1 MWGFSENLEDDVLLT
16 LALQLSLRDQGGS
29 STRDDVGENN
39 QQSVDTPRLQSIS
52 QEVVTIR
59 ENENVNQMEL
69 NNEQDFEEFSQLA
82 DSTGWSVES
91 GVPETNGAIMN
102 SAFQESS
109 NQSAVETT
117 LQNPYHG
124 EIDVEYVTSVATE
137 EEDFPGL
144 YSLFEETTLSPKA
157 VELACLD
164 KAHSRSLHT
173 ATSINSTANTSTNRN
188 KNRNVCIKSEE
199 MLLTDAADS
208 RSISST
214 NMSSDGNNDD
224 ISNDSAP
231 ESNILRNSYRYDNLK
246 SLYYSTSVSLDDV
259 DDNNESAFA
268 DSGDDVHDSA
278 RNSNIDVFPSDTDY
292 HHHQVSNSAN
302 NSHFQANNSSENNNE
317 PNDNKQISFLLKSLT
332 KSLLSSK
339 YRRQNLAL
347 LFCLNMSN
355 YLSTEWLNTIKQ
367 FTQSKSTL
375 TDTSPGSSQ
384 HFVPVLQFIICL
396 VRILHA
402 NACQLNA
409 EIIVLQHQPVQSTTV
424 STFPSTKINYIGYQN
439 RFYLEYIKQLL
450 HAIKT
455 SLEQLIR
462 TFVNGLLQSV
472 SVVYPDN
479 FEEGESIRPGLNDVN
494 LRENVEQIVHHSNY
508 SLLLEFIILQL
519 YALIEIFG
527 FIPSSLSHS
536 SYEASHSLS
545 LIHLWL
551 YDEYPVLDNCGG
563 VNQMST
569 PSSSSTSAQQFSP
582 KPVMTAVPTTDQMNL
597 LSNKPELRALID
609 QTIEFCLTLLETLY
623 TRLLKIQEEASTVGQ
638 GSDVKQ
644 STHKTFI
651 SYPNAIINPTA
662 CGLLQGSLYSLQ
674 NSGDTPI
681 GTSASGLLSW
691 LPLISSSHC
700 LDYIG
705 NPMMS
710 QLGWLATRA
719 CVKLPYILLYFLSST
734 WKDKNELSSG
744 SGSSGKPLCH
754 SYKISYLSSESE
766 SRWCSVLFNYKELI
780 SHPNLFQ
787 SQFTTTNLPSTQHQ
801 RNDNSDISTNTP
813 SISNNLFQFM
823 NLESAQQSSKLIYP
837 LERELQSLL
846 VSIVGPKSY
855 RQLHDVHRLT
865 KLLQRIRDICV
876 NTGGLVLHDSCGSML
891 FSTSGTSPAPT
902 YTFSDD
908 LLTNPTNPTA
918 STNDTQLNPN
928 FSWSPSHYQNIF
940 ARQLRLPYIAQRE
953 ILENI
958 SSCLAIAMRNT
969 AYWQRLCL
977 RSSGT
982 LLFLLHTSLVLD
994 RKIARNMLYLIQ
1006 LAICSGSVK
1015 SRNHNAEKQLHDE
1028 FKRSAC
1034 SIQSTEMKLSR
1045 IIASNLIVLRHS
1057 TISTC
1062 SEINSEENTSKSKLE
1077 HADLQVSSL
1086 LVQFI
1091 RTFLCRCPEKSIRD
1105 STAHILST
1113 IFSCVSRE
1121 AQSQILSLITL
1132 LWPELSTFVPYSS
1145 QFVHLSI
1152 YLLNSYP
1159 NWSGRAKL
1167 IEQVIWILMQ
1177 RLEALKRYPNRTLYS
1192 VLMHFAYSQ
1201 TGLLPGVFIPSE
1213 STEQCGSFDRS
1224 TNEFT
1229 FLRPTTITTTD
1240 SSTSRSWASVV
1251 AQKPNTSQS
1260 SSINSSSGG
1269 FNGMT
1274 ETSQFQTDFNRNLPN
1289 NLSTSISASNSPF
1302 TFELEP
1308 CLLCHAKVIDEPFY
1322 VTFRWDSEPSVSRR
1336 SIQSVVSTIYSS
1348 RFAHQFRQSPL
1359 RNPGTQ
1365 NTLRTTTQQSNTG
1378 TNGTDILF
1386 ASSNTAVPNISS
1398 LTQTTLNMPKSSALS
1413 TSSSSSTTTTTTSTT
1428 TATSS
1433 VGGSGVSGTP
1443 SNPFSL
1449 IVPVQLKSR
1458 ATSSVHI
1465 FDLEGSYLI
1474 SQITV
1479 KFNVLTKRPR
1489 YVRTLNVYT
1498 CDLTDRASARL
1509 IHEPQLW
1516 QLVASVRFSR
1526 NQTVARICFSHP
1538 SPVPVWLTANQ
1549 EYATDK
1555 RITMNPDLVTDS
1567 FNLKQTP
1574 GLPIRAS
1581 RLVFEYADFHST
1593 GQEERRVC
1601 PRCHASDLQG
1611 STCMMCHSNVN
1622 ECFRCRS
1629 LNLSNEDVYLCANCG
1644 TSRHGKI
1651 EFSITAKPCYLSV
1664 EPLHDRDD
1672 RESACARILSL
1683 SRELGK
1689 ISQVL
1694 SQLIQVDVTECL
1706 YRLCSLDTG
1715 VIDLTSLQESV
1726 PIKAS
1731 PSLLSNNASGVGK
1744 AQTNSIVSNDPPQS
1758 TISSTNHTGFVNPAI
1773 IRLIS
1778 SALKAR
1784 AYSLDAAVITRR
1796 LWAARQSVVEFDTEE
1811 QHTSAVDCC
1820 IDNQSVRND
1829 NKFFNSESSD
1839 YHPRKTQLNYVELD
1853 KMFYPSLSGCYWCL
1867 INTIYQC
1874 SYFLRNVAEFTAL
1887 TMLKTVN
1894 KNAWDTSHWLFGT
1907 TTTTPTGVTC
1917 EDGDYPFPLFSVV
1930 SSSMVAAT
1938 PTAINSV
1945 DIIRNLITNLIES
1958 GLNIYPQHFQQELRI
1973 LLIYLTKDC
1982 HSLIY
1987 HLGNILSD
1995 RIVRTASI
2003 HGDQAHLLGPLL
2015 YNDVCLLQGSVESI
2029 LPRKTQHG
2037 QLRKHSLDLSAEHW
2051 EARLRPVFKI
2061 LLELSNNSVMNA
2073 PSIPVVQNILLPL
2086 VESLYMLASYKPS
2099 PSSLA
2104 FTKRSSIPIHTTA
2117 TTTSNNVNNQPT
2129 EKDTI
2134 SSLSVSKTDTDNNE
2148 SQHDQLSNQSA
2159 TPDNNF
2165 QLLQSSGHPPISLLS
2180 NDSDAIASFQ
2190 AWLTNQPYASFEAW
2204 RKLKSIQIHASSFRY
2219 HTNQVDVASS
2229 SSDQQ
2234 TISLWNNLNTK
2245 QINLVVRYAIRWKSI
2260 IEIKR
2265 WVKHW
2270 CLSAT
2275 NCSFIKAD
2283 HISSDSWLTKIL
2295 FSPPDSN
2302 ARGVYDC
2309 MKLLRQITSSI
2320 PVPKQTYTEVAT
2332 CCNTQPVNPN
2342 FPKNLNVLFDK
2353 RRCAALSYLAEVCV
2367 PRLGELASTRDANL
2381 LLVERTSVTTT
2392 PSTSGPVSSSAVA
2405 TSTRNNSFT
2414 PIPVALTAGDI
2425 FVTEFRHLTTS
2436 ESSLVHSLTGRKL
2449 KQHTHTPTA
2458 STNNTSTGQ
2467 NTIAVSR
2474 SPFIPY
2480 LLIKANFLRYVR
2492 ILMRKLLLQITCI
2505 ESVPVGHWNE
2515 LMAATLSPIS
2525 GSGACNGGAPAY
2537 AIALVAELLSVLKPL
2552 KQLTR
2557 SQQNQ
2562 VLHILLPAC
2571 AQLRY
2576 LVFQR
2581 TDCTVKAQ
2589 TVFDSML
2596 AELTGVS
2603 GIQIQEFLS
2612 TVLDV
2617 LAEYPVDD
2625 HQSATYLLQRLC
2637 TPVCPMDTDQTVFQI
2652 KLEVWRPHEDYLLAR
2667 SRIEILPSDTR
2678 GLGPRIHN
2686 LIDFICDANNLTTD
2700 MRLEIVCE
2708 GQILMP
2714 QLRLHD
2720 VYTQIWCANRNNV
2733 NKPMRLRYRIP
2744 GLEADNLP
2752 YVENL
2757 SSEQI
2762 PPEQYSHISVLA
2774 THPHG
2779 LGDLLK
2785 RLASSQNA
2793 VYNRDLIDVIVHIL
2807 EYCLKTP
2814 ACIER
2819 LTDPGIKAIPRLLHT
2834 LIICLQSKQQK
2845 SSHHQQQ
2852 SANIPEDI
2860 TKRLIAVLKSL
2871 LELVDNK
2878 FNVMSSSYEL
2888 SQSEF
2893 INLIDLNSV
2902 QFLLNFITIHPNISN
2917 VSVDVARLLGLMTF
2931 ADERKMDAIIDFLK
2945 INLDQLKPSAQFNAF
2960 EVALLDCCC
2969 SLLFAIP
2976 KTSHNGV
2983 LFKQR
2988 VKQNAMLLH
2997 TSLHF
3002 LWSTFPLSCID
3013 NNLDESSSTTVTSI
3027 SNTTD
3032 PDVIKFLSEPSLPYV
3047 LQLLHVCVDGDQEE
3061 ALLSQPDGL
3070 VETDRRRIEAYQLLR
3085 LFHQLEISKSSGRV
3099 GLLAEDMLNDW
3110 ASTED
3115 NSGNVSL
3122 KDSTDHHHCTIGQIV
3137 DNLRNVTLRRTRSLA
3152 HNMREKRLR
3161 SLNMRVNEKGQVA
3174 MVETDRLNKMTAV
3187 IQEETGLSCVICHE
3201 GLRIAP
3207 NEALGIYVYVRRCTL
3222 EENICMTGCEQAVTN
3237 FTNPPPNIPDG
3248 YSTLSN
3254 FVIVHFSCH
3263 TKSFKASS
3271 ENEWIAAQRHNWDVG
3286 CNNILPILN
3295 PPLTGTVTAAVV
3307 SNNGGSGSSS
3317 SSSSNSKSSS
3327 KTGQQQAPDTVYAGH
3342 LANFMDFIMHKLN
3355 ICPGYVMALHDIK
3368 LLLLRFA
3375 CNRTFTVEAGGGGK
3389 ESNMQL
3395 LPHLMQV
3402 YLHSLLMSS
3411 HVDQELEALKQFIE
3425 VPASYWAKPDKCWIT
3440 TGPLYRSVVALHL
3453 WSRDEWLKHRTA
3465 LLYSLLYMVVGRSNN
3480 NTTDDNR
3487 FIIIKPYLIYFGLID
3502 SLYEYL
3508 FKNVSLTSSSAEIKS
3523 LKSSISSS
3531 GNSHSPSWPV
3541 SLSYYIRTSDEALMV
3556 ATPKLLTYFE
3566 ENLLT
3571 IANVD
3576 EFLDVTGLLESVTS
3590 EEIENIMKTL

>member
-1 MWGFSENLEDDVLLT
+1 MLLVLFDGTTNNNELLT

-157 VELACLD
+157 VELACFD

-292 HHHQVSNSAN
+292 HHH
-302 NSHFQANNSSENNNE
+302 QANNSSENNNE

-536 SYEASHSLS
+536 SNEASHSLS
-545 LIHLWL
+545 LIDLWL

-644 STHKTFI
+644 STHETFI

-1177 RLEALKRYPNRTLYS
+1177 RLEALKRHPNRTLYS

-1917 EDGDYPFPLFSVV
+1917 EDGDYPFPFFSVV

-2015 YNDVCLLQGSVESI
+2015 YND
-2029 LPRKTQHG
+2029 TQHG

-2204 RKLKSIQIHASSFRY
+2204 RELKSIQIHASSFRY

-2562 VLHILLPAC
+2562 LLHILLPAC

-2603 GIQIQEFLS
+2603 GIQIQEFL
-2612 TVLDV
+2612 
-2617 LAEYPVDD
+2617 
-2625 HQSATYLLQRLC
+2625 
-2637 TPVCPMDTDQTVFQI
+2637 
-2652 KLEVWRPHEDYLLAR
+2652 
-2667 SRIEILPSDTR
+2667 SDTR

-2852 SANIPEDI
+2852 SADIPEDI

-2945 INLDQLKPSAQFNAF
+2945 INLDQL
-2960 EVALLDCCC
+2960 
-2969 SLLFAIP
+2969 
-2976 KTSHNGV
+2976 
-2983 LFKQR
+2983 
-2988 VKQNAMLLH
+2988 
-2997 TSLHF
+2997 
-3002 LWSTFPLSCID
+3002 
-3013 NNLDESSSTTVTSI
+3013 
-3027 SNTTD
+3027 NTTD

-3161 SLNMRVNEKGQVA
+3161 SLNMRVNEKGQ
-3174 MVETDRLNKMTAV
+3174 
-3187 IQEETGLSCVICHE
+3187 
-3201 GLRIAP
+3201 
-3207 NEALGIYVYVRRCTL
+3207 
-3222 EENICMTGCEQAVTN
+3222 
-3237 FTNPPPNIPDG
+3237 
-3248 YSTLSN
+3248 
-3254 FVIVHFSCH
+3254 
-3263 TKSFKASS
+3263 SFKASS